1 MTADVRKDL
10 ASGRLSSEDLPLSIS
25 KRKEWLEYP
34 LKDISQPHPN
44 DVLCGRG
51 GGSNN
56 HPGNEAFRVLV
67 AEVKLPYVNCP
78 KREKPLIARRV
89 VEAVRNQSP
98 PGRFL
103 QKDGKTGLWNDI
115 GDGRAREKTSQALRE
130 GAPVIRGKIIDNS
143 AEGGGSA
150 KKGKASP
157 VDMTGLI
164 APEKKQTTAGSNDNS
179 ENTNEAQLPHLPRP
193 LFPDYANQ
201 SQLHPLNLPM
211 FQERQTPL
219 PPDMY
224 QSREMSWQ
232 QPIPYPPPPSRDEF
246 GAPRFTGGFAQP
258 MQYSHPQ
265 HRRRA
270 TMDYAPAAQLRH
282 ATSDSVPYET
292 VRGLLLGHLDPVKLA
307 YSILSP
313 EDAAAVARLHKN
325 AITSTFN
332 TDNMG
337 EVEQQPQVSKSTFTI
352 NNTAEQTFPHVV
364 HQQPPVPLSNAV
376 ASSNTVNKPSL
387 FAMVSDGSSS
397 PSECTSMKEEMQS
410 SDESSR
416 QSDVKI
422 RALPKK
428 KRKFIEYD

>member
-1 MTADVRKDL
+1 M
-10 ASGRLSSEDLPLSIS
+10 
-25 KRKEWLEYP
+25 
-34 LKDISQPHPN
+34 
-44 DVLCGRG
+44 
-51 GGSNN
+51 
-56 HPGNEAFRVLV
+56 
-67 AEVKLPYVNCP
+67 
-78 KREKPLIARRV
+78 

-130 GAPVIRGKIIDNS
+130 GAPVIRGKMIDS
-143 AEGGGSA
+143 SGEGGSTIT
-150 KKGKASP
+150 KGNTSP

-164 APEKKQTTAGSNDNS
+164 APEKKQATAGSNNNS
-179 ENTNEAQLPHLPRP
+179 ESANEAQVPHLPRP
-193 LFPDYANQ
+193 LYQDYANQ
-201 SQLHPLNLPM
+201 SQLHPLNNLAV
-211 FQERQTPL
+211 FQERQTSL
-219 PPDMY
+219 PSNMY
-224 QSREMSWQ
+224 QSREMPWQ
-232 QPIPYPPPPSRDEF
+232 QPIPYPPPPSREELA
-246 GAPRFTGGFAQP
+246 APRYTGGFAPP
-258 MQYSHPQ
+258 MQYSQHQ

-282 ATSDSVPYET
+282 AATDSVPYET

-313 EDAAAVARLHKN
+313 EDAAAVSRLHKN
-325 AITSTFN
+325 AITSASN
-332 TDNMG
+332 TSNIG
-337 EVEQQPQVSKSTFTI
+337 NVEQQPQLPMSNGATSTIVEKQFS
-352 NNTAEQTFPHVV
+352 HSV
-364 HQQPPVPLSNAV
+364 QQQSSVPLSNAV
-376 ASSNTVNKPSL
+376 ASRNTVDKPSL